1 MYLLSTSDVEPAEL
15 YGGTWEKIA
24 EERTLMGASD
34 TYPVKSTG
42 GSATHTQTL
51 DEVAEHIHDINVAN
65 VYEGSYTIPSNEW
78 RLTYKDPNTTT
89 SYLMQSARVGLVPAG
104 KSKPMDILNPYYA
117 VNIWRRI
124 K

>member
-1 MYLLSTSDVEPAEL
+1 MNNCIFLSTSDVEPAGL

-24 EERTLMGASD
+24 EERTLMGASTTHPVGTTVDAGLPNITCTLSSRASD

-65 VYEGSYTIPSNEW
+65 VYEGSYTIPSNE
-78 RLTYKDPNTTT
+78 
-89 SYLMQSARVGLVPAG
+89 
-104 KSKPMDILNPYYA
+104 
-117 VNIWRRI
+117 
-124 K
+124 